1 MQPVARTLFTA
12 GEGAQH
18 PPSSS
23 GKRHTQ
29 SLSTPLASPSVRG
42 STAVHGLHGKLYHF
56 SPICAS
62 PLLSYQQRQSPSET
76 NVVSHD
82 ASVSLISSHTVLE
95 TPTGRGSRRIEP
107 ESAGHDKV
115 LCDKSG
121 QHQVVACSQELF
133 GSPEVLEVEG
143 DKGVAREVDS
153 VPDSPSSQPAS
164 FPLDRDDLTL
174 VVEDD
179 NLRGKDREER
189 DCSHVEAVV
198 ADAESEDGDVGDE
211 CSEAAMSLIVNTDK
225 SCTVPSVTLSDKSA
239 MGETHPPVQTEPLA
253 KRRRVTANMF
263 LYPGSRELTSRR
275 HQPHRE
281 VSEVK
286 QEECPV
292 SKSPALPLV
301 SSMRIR
307 RKRTASSSGAPPK
320 KKAHPVLQASKV
332 KPVLQASKV
341 EPVLQASKVKP
352 VLQASKVEPG
362 PQASKVKPVLQASK
376 VEVVLQASD
385 VESVFQ
391 ASDVESVFQASEVE
405 PGPQASKVKPGSV
418 QPHPELLDN
427 NPPHAAPNTET
438 LTGGSSSALTD
449 LVSSKATEES
459 DLSCQ
464 IGGVGPR
471 NTSAVRRGSRAL
483 GLHNVPRREGILA
496 KPRPCQETA
505 AVASPDCAP
514 RQSYD
519 PTSPALPRRDS
530 PAVGFTTA
538 SGHSIHIS
546 SRGMKI
552 AKQVIAETAEQDTDS
567 QERDGSEMKTSTVA
581 GSASLVV
588 PPLTGFQ
595 TASGRSLSFSEK
607 GLQKARQLLSEAVD
621 SEEASSAKSSTSPHT
636 GTSSDKVP
644 PDTGKVL
651 GKPLPTPQSL
661 SAVRKVKSVSFR
673 TPSSSLSPHVTHSTG
688 RLRARGVRQAKPFK
702 APRLAGS
709 VSKDEEAAKIA
720 RLLQSMKRAGA
731 GSDSAATETV
741 GRGTDSVTTRPCL
754 ESGFSTGGG
763 RKLSVSASSFQR
775 AQQLMAAENE
785 IASKSTSR
793 QQNAATMAPAAI
805 PPLSCGFQAAS
816 GRGLQV
822 SANALERARSLLA
835 GVEGDDTSTTSLHKV
850 GPDATS
856 EEDPTGA
863 EDAVLASQSCF
874 AGEEQLGQDDID
886 NFAAFTQLQFNQH
899 RDPADSTD
907 TEREANEGSG
917 GSVHGEQG
925 DDSVFFSTQVVRQF
939 LDFSAEEEEENGEH
953 KATPPQ
959 HSRPATSPRN
969 PSHPSSQNSCQMDIV
984 ANSKISDSPDSPG
997 LCWDD
1002 SALTDTPTGQ
1012 ASLEDKQK
1020 SPSRSTGTG
1029 RIEAEEVCSS
1039 FCLQATSTSVIDE
1052 LFGIESGPSEPAS
1065 QEQSS
1070 TVQPT
1075 QQKPSETQAE
1085 PLAVLT
1091 EVVREGSGSAVEPCG
1106 DECEMSASMVESL
1119 AAVDDSIVLHA
1130 EQNSTER
1137 GGGDP
1142 PAADMEQF
1150 TQIDRVDVEAV
1161 DDGRERVEGTENVR
1175 SRNSSIL
1182 IDSAEGG
1189 PRSFPGLMTA
1199 SGKKIAVSHSALSAA
1214 RAALNVSSEAQSPTS
1229 QPSLS
1234 LPPSIP
1240 STSFPGLQTTSGK
1253 QVEIS
1258 EAALQAVRKSDSSML
1273 SSNTVPSVS
1282 ELSRSG
1288 TGTACFPGLQT
1299 ASGKQVE
1306 ISEAA
1311 LQAVRKSDS
1320 STLSSNT
1327 VPSVSELSRSGTGTA
1342 CFPGLQTASGKQVE
1356 ISEAALQAVRQS
1368 DSSTLSSNTVP
1379 SVSKLSGSG
1388 TACFPGLQTASG
1400 KQVEISEAALQA
1412 VRQSDS
1418 SMLSSNTVPSVSEL
1432 SGSGTA
1438 CFPGLQTASGKQVE
1452 ISEAALQA
1460 VRQSDSSTLSI
1471 NTVPSVSEL
1480 SGSGT
1485 ACFPGLQTASGK
1497 NVEVSQ
1503 EALKKAQQMLGSG
1516 EADVSGSVF
1525 TGLQTAGGSR
1535 VEVSQ
1540 SALAAARLSFSGSLS
1555 SSSVPTASTTAPS
1568 GASTVG
1574 SGPPS
1579 GPPSSSG
1586 RAAEVPRRVVP
1597 HLKQP
1602 THSASSTTKSS
1613 VRYRP
1618 VFRRGQNTPSLP
1630 PRGSASSP
1638 FLSRQPNHP
1647 PAPTDRHTAARG
1659 LHSTPEGQSLRNT
1672 LSTLYNAHSA
1682 SHVTAGVL
1690 YDRAPGM
1697 CRRTLTPMQSYLGP
1711 DGTYMSTPVQRL
1723 GVCTFVCL

>member
-42 STAVHGLHGKLYHF
+42 STAVHGLRGKSDHCLF

-62 PLLSYQQRQSPSET
+62 PLLSYQQRQSPSAT
-76 NVVSHD
+76 IVVSHD

-95 TPTGRGSRRIEP
+95 TPTGRGRGRTEP
-107 ESAGHDKV
+107 ESAEHDKA

-121 QHQVVACSQELF
+121 QYPVACSQELF
-133 GSPEVLEVEG
+133 GSPEVLGEEG

-153 VPDSPSSQPAS
+153 VPDSPFSQPAS
-164 FPLDRDDLTL
+164 FPLDRDDLTP

-189 DCSHVEAVV
+189 DCRHVEAVV
-198 ADAESEDGDVGDE
+198 ADAETEDGDVGDE
-211 CSEAAMSLIVNTDK
+211 CSEAAMSLIVNTDN
-225 SCTVPSVTLSDKSA
+225 SCTVPSVILSDKSA

-286 QEECPV
+286 QVECPV
-292 SKSPALPLV
+292 PKSPALPWV

-320 KKAHPVLQASKV
+320 KKAHPVLQTSKV
-332 KPVLQASKV
+332 GPVPQASEV
-341 EPVLQASKVKP
+341 EPVLQASKVEVVPQASKVEVVLQASKVEVVLQASKVEV

-362 PQASKVKPVLQASK
+362 PQASKVKP
-376 VEVVLQASD
+376 
-385 VESVFQ
+385 
-391 ASDVESVFQASEVE
+391 
-405 PGPQASKVKPGSV
+405 GSV
-418 QPHPELLDN
+418 QAHPDLLDN

-449 LVSSKATEES
+449 LVSRKATEES

-464 IGGVGPR
+464 VGGVGPR
-471 NTSAVRRGSRAL
+471 NTSAAKRGGRAL
-483 GLHNVPRREGILA
+483 GLRNVPRREGILA

-505 AVASPDCAP
+505 AAASPDCAS
-514 RQSYD
+514 RQSSD
-519 PTSPALPRRDS
+519 PTSPALSRHDS

-546 SRGMKI
+546 CRGMKI
-552 AKQVIAETAEQDTDS
+552 AKQVMAETAEQDTHS
-567 QERDGSEMKTSTVA
+567 RERDGSEMKTSTVA

-595 TASGRSLSFSEK
+595 TASGCSLSFSEK
-607 GLQKARQLLSEAVD
+607 GLQKARRLLSEAVD

-644 PDTGKVL
+644 PDTDKVL
-651 GKPLPTPQSL
+651 DKPLPTPQSL
-661 SAVRKVKSVSFR
+661 SAVRKAKSVSFK

-709 VSKDEEAAKIA
+709 VSKVEEATKIA

-731 GSDSAATETV
+731 GSDSAATEPV
-741 GRGTDSVTTRPCL
+741 GRGTDSATTRPCL

-775 AQQLMAAENE
+775 AQQLMAGENE

-793 QQNAATMAPAAI
+793 QQNAATMAPAAIPPAI

-835 GVEGDDTSTTSLHKV
+835 GVEGDNTSTASLHKV
-850 GPDATS
+850 GPDVTS
-856 EEDPTGA
+856 EEDPTGPD
-863 EDAVLASQSCF
+863 DAVLASQSCF

-899 RDPADSTD
+899 RDLDDSTD

-939 LDFSAEEEEENGEH
+939 LDFSAEEEEENKEH

-969 PSHPSSQNSCQMDIV
+969 PSHPSSQNSRQMDIV
-984 ANSKISDSPDSPG
+984 ANSNISDSPDSPG
-997 LCWDD
+997 LCWDR
-1002 SALTDTPTGQ
+1002 SALTDATTPTAQ
-1012 ASLEDKQK
+1012 ASLEDNQK
-1020 SPSRSTGTG
+1020 SPSSSTGTG

-1039 FCLQATSTSVIDE
+1039 FCLEATSTSVIDE
-1052 LFGIESGPSEPAS
+1052 LFGIDSGPSEPAS
-1065 QEQSS
+1065 QEQPS
-1070 TVQPT
+1070 TVQPA

-1085 PLAVLT
+1085 PLEVLT
-1091 EVVREGSGSAVEPCG
+1091 EVVREGSGSAIEPCG

-1119 AAVDDSIVLHA
+1119 AVEDSVVLHA

-1150 TQIDRVDVEAV
+1150 TQIERVDVEAV

-1175 SRNSSIL
+1175 NRNSSLL

-1189 PRSFPGLMTA
+1189 SGSRSFPGLMTA
-1199 SGKKIAVSHSALSAA
+1199 SGKKIAVSHSAFSAA
-1214 RAALNVSSEAQSPTS
+1214 RAALNVSSDAQSPTS

-1240 STSFPGLQTTSGK
+1240 STSFPGLQTASGK

-1258 EAALQAVRKSDSSML
+1258 EAALQAVRQSDSSIL
-1273 SSNTVPSVS
+1273 STDAVPSVS

-1311 LQAVRKSDS
+1311 LQAVRQSDS
-1320 STLSSNT
+1320 SMLSTDAVPSVSELSRSGTGTACFPGLQTASGKQVEISEAALQAVRQSDSSMLSTDT

-1368 DSSTLSSNTVP
+1368 DSSMLSTDTVP
-1379 SVSKLSGSG
+1379 SVSELSRSGTG

-1418 SMLSSNTVPSVSEL
+1418 SMLSTDAVPSVSEL
-1432 SGSGTA
+1432 SRSGTGTA
-1438 CFPGLQTASGKQVE
+1438 CFPGLQTASG
-1452 ISEAALQA
+1452 
-1460 VRQSDSSTLSI
+1460 R
-1471 NTVPSVSEL
+1471 
-1480 SGSGT
+1480 
-1485 ACFPGLQTASGK
+1485 

-1540 SALAAARLSFSGSLS
+1540 SALAAARLSFSGSRS

-1618 VFRRGQNTPSLP
+1618 VFRQGQNTPSLP

-1638 FLSRQPNHP
+1638 FLSRQPSRP
-1647 PAPTDRHTAARG
+1647 PAHTDRRTAARG

-1672 LSTLYNAHSA
+1672 VSTLYNAHSA

-1690 YDRAPGM
+1690 YDRTLGM